1 MEPDAKGF
9 DMADHTSG
17 STTDAAG
24 PATPAT
30 GAARLAHEP
39 GHHAIGCPECF
50 EELQRNRD
58 WWKARPEGSRLVG
71 LVVPRDD
78 MPPILEQR
86 TDLTRFGV
94 QILDFRYPTPDAP
107 ESWEQRLA
115 RLFETLRAGDVLVVV
130 NERALGRT
138 PDEVARTIRTLR
150 RHDLVVKVLSHGAP
164 HLEDARGEAAVG

>member
-1 MEPDAKGF
+1 MEVDTKGF
-9 DMADHTSG
+9 DMGDHPIG
-17 STTDAAG
+17 STTDAAASTSSDV
-24 PATPAT
+24 PAA
-30 GAARLAHEP
+30 AHEP
-39 GHHAIGCPECF
+39 GHHALGCPECF
-50 EELQRNRD
+50 VELQRNHD

-71 LVVPRDD
+71 LVVPRED

-86 TDLTRFGV
+86 NDLTRFGV
-94 QILDFRYPTPDAP
+94 QILDFRYPTPEVP

-150 RHDLVVKVLSHGAP
+150 RHNLVVKVLSHGAP
-164 HLEDARGEAAVG
+164 HLEDARA

>member
-1 MEPDAKGF
+1 MEADARGF
-9 DMADHTSG
+9 DMSDQATG
-17 STTDAAG
+17 STMDA
-24 PATPAT
+24 ATPAT
-30 GAARLAHEP
+30 PDASGVPHEH

-78 MPPILEQR
+78 MPPIIEQR
-86 TDLTRFGV
+86 NDLTLFGV
-94 QILDFRYPTPDAP
+94 HILDFRYPTPDAP

-115 RLFETLRAGDVLVVV
+115 RLFETLRAGDVLVVA

-138 PDEVARTIRTLR
+138 PDEVARTIRALR
-150 RHDLVVKVLSHGAP
+150 RHNLVVKVLGHGAP
-164 HLEDARGEAAVG
+164 HLEDAQV

>member
-1 MEPDAKGF
+1 MGDDAI
-9 DMADHTSG
+9 G
-17 STTDAAG
+17 STTDAAT
-24 PATPAT
+24 PTSPEASATHAD
-30 GAARLAHEP
+30 AHGP
-39 GHHAIGCPECF
+39 GHHALDCPECF
-50 EELQRNRD
+50 EELQRNHD

-86 TDLTRFGV
+86 NDLTRFGV
-94 QILDFRYPTPDAP
+94 QILDFKYSTPEAL

-138 PDEVARTIRTLR
+138 SDEVARTIRALR
-150 RHDLVVKVLSHGAP
+150 RHNLVVKVLSHGAP
-164 HLEDARGEAAVG
+164 HLEDARS

>member
-1 MEPDAKGF
+1 
-9 DMADHTSG
+9 
-17 STTDAAG
+17 
-24 PATPAT
+24 
-30 GAARLAHEP
+30 
-39 GHHAIGCPECF
+39 
-50 EELQRNRD
+50 
-58 WWKARPEGSRLVG
+58 
-71 LVVPRDD
+71 

-138 PDEVARTIRTLR
+138 SDEVGRTIRTLR

-164 HLEDARGEAAVG
+164 HLEDARA

>member
-1 MEPDAKGF
+1 MGD
-9 DMADHTSG
+9 DTTG
-17 STTDAAG
+17 STTDATVTDVA
-24 PATPAT
+24 APAT
-30 GAARLAHEP
+30 GHRAGSAHEA
-39 GHHAIGCPECF
+39 GHRAIGCPECF
-50 EELQRNRD
+50 EELQRNHD

-71 LVVPRDD
+71 LAVPRDD

-86 TDLTRFGV
+86 TDLLRFGV

-138 PDEVARTIRTLR
+138 PEEVTRTIRTLR

-164 HLEDARGEAAVG
+164 HLEDARA